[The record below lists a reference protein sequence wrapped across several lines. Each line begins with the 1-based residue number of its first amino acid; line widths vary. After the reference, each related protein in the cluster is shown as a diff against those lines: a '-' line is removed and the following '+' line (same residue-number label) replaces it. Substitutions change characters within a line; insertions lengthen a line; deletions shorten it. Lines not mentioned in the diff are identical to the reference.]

1 MSTIAVNAITDANG
15 GATTTINSVTP
26 NANNVVGKNK
36 IMNGAMTIDQRW
48 GGGAVTTTS
57 GYTIDRWRVYEQ
69 SAGAMSFQQVAD
81 APDDFKY
88 SLKATTTTAD
98 ASVDAADYN
107 VVLQRIEGTSVSDLN
122 YGTSAAKTTT
132 LSFYVKSSLTG
143 TFGGSFRNNGGD
155 RSYPFTYTISSA
167 NTWERKTITIA
178 GDTTGT
184 WVTDTGMGLQ
194 VNFGLGVGTTY
205 TGTAGAWVGAGN
217 FSADSSVNVI
227 STLNATW
234 QVTGV
239 QLEVGSSATEFEHR
253 PYGTELG
260 LCQRYYQQPIDS
272 GLDFFAGYFVN
283 GNYGPGVFDTWVV
296 EMRATPTVGLTL
308 GSLNAVGSVSV
319 NYFNKKRFHLNPT
332 ANATS
337 NGFYYVAKLTAD
349 AEL

>member
-1 MSTIAVNAITDANG
+1 
-15 GATTTINSVTP
+15 
-26 NANNVVGKNK
+26 
-36 IMNGAMTIDQRW
+36 
-48 GGGAVTTTS
+48 
-57 GYTIDRWRVYEQ
+57 
-69 SAGAMSFQQVAD
+69 MSFQQVAD

-88 SLKATTTTAD
+88 SLKVTTTTAD

-107 VVLQRIEGTSVSDLN
+107 LVVQRIEGTSVYDLN

-239 QLEVGSSATEFEHR
+239 QLEVGDTATEFERR
-253 PYGTELG
+253 PYGMELQ
-260 LCQRYYQQPIDS
+260 LCSRYFWRQYNAGQNVLYDRVYWNGSGNNAIFNLPAPAGMRIVNATVTCSPTTNGTGVSFTHQQYGNIIVYRITA
-272 GLDFFAGYFVN
+272 AG
-283 GNYGPGVFDTWVV
+283 D
-296 EMRATPTVGLTL
+296 
-308 GSLNAVGSVSV
+308 
-319 NYFNKKRFHLNPT
+319 NYF
-332 ANATS
+332 
-337 NGFYYVAKLTAD
+337 YAD
-349 AEL
+349 DISISAEL

>member
-26 NANNVVGKNK
+26 NTSNVIGKNK
-36 IMNGAMTIDQRW
+36 IMNGAMTIDQRNA
-48 GGGAVTTTS
+48 GAAVTTTS
-57 GYTIDRWRVYEQ
+57 GYTLDRWRVYEQ

-98 ASVDAADYN
+98 ASVDAADYT

-260 LCQRYYQQPIDS
+260 LCERYYQEI
-272 GLDFFAGYFVN
+272 GKTANNL
-283 GNYGPGVFDTWVV
+283 WVSAQYNSSNWWATV
-296 EMRATPTVGLTL
+296 QYRTEMRANPTVTKSGAGTP
-308 GSLNAVGSVSV
+308 NATYISTDSVS
-319 NYFNKKRFHLNPT
+319 YQWTT
-332 ANATS
+332 AAT
-337 NGFYYVAKLTAD
+337 YVSELKLTA
-349 AEL
+349 EL

>member
-1 MSTIAVNAITDANG
+1 
-15 GATTTINSVTP
+15 
-26 NANNVVGKNK
+26 
-36 IMNGAMTIDQRW
+36 
-48 GGGAVTTTS
+48 
-57 GYTIDRWRVYEQ
+57 VYEQ

-98 ASVDAADYN
+98 ASVDASDYN

-132 LSFYVKSSLTG
+132 LSFHVKSSLTG

-167 NTWERKTITIA
+167 NTWEKKTITIA

-184 WVTDTGMGLQ
+184 WLNTTGMGLQ

-239 QLEVGSSATEFEHR
+239 QLEVGDTATEFEHR
-253 PYGTELG
+253 PYTTELQ

-272 GLDFFAGYFVN
+272 GLDFFAGYMVN
-283 GNYGPGVFDTWVV
+283 GYYGPGCFSTWYC
-296 EMRATPTVGLTL
+296 EMRSTPTVGVTL
-308 GSLNAVGSVSV
+308 GSLSLVGTVSV
-319 NYFNKKRFHLNPT
+319 NYFDKKRFKLNPS
-332 ANATS
+332 ANGTGS
-337 NGFYYVAKLTAD
+337 GFWYLAKLTAD